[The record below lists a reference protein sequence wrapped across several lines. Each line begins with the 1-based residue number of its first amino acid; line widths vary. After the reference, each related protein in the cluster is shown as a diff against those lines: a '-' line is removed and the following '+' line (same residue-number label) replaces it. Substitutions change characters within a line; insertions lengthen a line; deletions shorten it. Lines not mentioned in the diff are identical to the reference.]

1 MNRYN
6 VTIQSAH
13 YGTWNYSGQ
22 PEEYLIQDEERSSIQ
37 ILRLILNHL
46 IFYKLKLNGNFYDT
60 VEDKTQLIKEIYQ
73 TIKKKII
80 LKSLIGVQLIG
91 LKQLLESKS
100 TRKAVLMM
108 SKYTVTIENLLHGNN
123 SCLKQ
128 EKILIK
134 EEEKTTNQILDLL
147 LRYPIFLSDT
157 KINSTPAYVHSHT
170 YPASPSD
177 VRKTIGYLLDFIE
190 FNNNILTISYMNEM
204 TKTEITITVKKH

>member
-1 MNRYN
+1 
-6 VTIQSAH
+6 
-13 YGTWNYSGQ
+13 
-22 PEEYLIQDEERSSIQ
+22 
-37 ILRLILNHL
+37 
-46 IFYKLKLNGNFYDT
+46 
-60 VEDKTQLIKEIYQ
+60 
-73 TIKKKII
+73 
-80 LKSLIGVQLIG
+80 
-91 LKQLLESKS
+91 
-100 TRKAVLMM
+100 MM

-170 YPASPSD
+170 YPVSPSD

-204 TKTEITITVKKH
+204 TKTETTITVKKH

>member
-1 MNRYN
+1 MFN
-6 VTIQSAH
+6 
-13 YGTWNYSGQ
+13 
-22 PEEYLIQDEERSSIQ
+22 
-37 ILRLILNHL
+37 LN
-46 IFYKLKLNGNFYDT
+46 
-60 VEDKTQLIKEIYQ
+60 
-73 TIKKKII
+73 
-80 LKSLIGVQLIG
+80 
-91 LKQLLESKS
+91 
-100 TRKAVLMM
+100 
-108 SKYTVTIENLLHGNN
+108 KYTVTIENLLHGNN

-147 LRYPIFLSDT
+147 LRYPIFLSET

-204 TKTEITITVKKH
+204 TKTETTITVKKHQKPLLFEN

>member
-1 MNRYN
+1 MFN
-6 VTIQSAH
+6 
-13 YGTWNYSGQ
+13 
-22 PEEYLIQDEERSSIQ
+22 
-37 ILRLILNHL
+37 LN
-46 IFYKLKLNGNFYDT
+46 
-60 VEDKTQLIKEIYQ
+60 
-73 TIKKKII
+73 
-80 LKSLIGVQLIG
+80 
-91 LKQLLESKS
+91 
-100 TRKAVLMM
+100 
-108 SKYTVTIENLLHGNN
+108 KYTVTIENLLHGNN

-204 TKTEITITVKKH
+204 TKTETTITVKKH

>member
-1 MNRYN
+1 
-6 VTIQSAH
+6 
-13 YGTWNYSGQ
+13 
-22 PEEYLIQDEERSSIQ
+22 
-37 ILRLILNHL
+37 
-46 IFYKLKLNGNFYDT
+46 
-60 VEDKTQLIKEIYQ
+60 
-73 TIKKKII
+73 
-80 LKSLIGVQLIG
+80 
-91 LKQLLESKS
+91 
-100 TRKAVLMM
+100 M

-177 VRKTIGYLLDFIE
+177 VRKTIGYLLDFIDYHH
-190 FNNNILTISYMNEM
+190 NILTISYWN
-204 TKTEITITVKKH
+204 KITETETTIAIERN